1 VLRASAFARAAV
13 CLGAKESLH
22 AASVGICAS
31 SKAQKTPVSKNT
43 SDQGDLKSQLRPP
56 GF

>member
-1 VLRASAFARAAV
+1 MLRASAFARAAV
-13 CLGAKESLH
+13 CLGAKELLH

-43 SDQGDLKSQLRPP
+43 SDQGGLKSQLRPP